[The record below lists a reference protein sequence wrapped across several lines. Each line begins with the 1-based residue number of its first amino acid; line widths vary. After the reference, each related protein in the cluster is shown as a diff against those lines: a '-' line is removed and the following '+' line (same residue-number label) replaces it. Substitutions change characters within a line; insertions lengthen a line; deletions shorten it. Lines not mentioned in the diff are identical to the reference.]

1 MTFLQFTTAL
11 TPILAVFVLL
21 VVLRMPATKAMP
33 LSFIATTVS
42 AFFIWQMPLIQIIA
56 SVLEGWVI
64 GLTIVWIVFGA
75 ILLLNTLQFSGAIA
89 VLRAGFT
96 HITADRRIQVVI
108 IGWLFVSFLEG
119 AAGFGTPAAIVAP
132 LLVALGF
139 PALAAVVLT
148 LIADSSA
155 VSFGAVGTPVT
166 VGMAQGVK
174 GISEES
180 LQAISVQASGLDI
193 LIASFLPL
201 LMVLILTRFFG
212 PNKSFTEGWAV
223 WPFAL
228 FGGLSFTVPAWL
240 VATFLGPE
248 FPSIF
253 GALVGLLL
261 TTLAAKKGFLMPK
274 KIWGFNNED
283 KIAPSALFE
292 QQVMSMGLA
301 WTPYLLVVL
310 LLVLTRLDFLP
321 LKAWLMSTA
330 FSWNSILG
338 TEVNVTAHTLYL
350 PGSIFV
356 LISLMTIF
364 LHKNDVKNVKSVW
377 VNSIK
382 SLGPTAI
389 ALAACVPMV
398 RIFLNSQENTAA
410 LGSMPIELATLAA
423 DTFSTSWPFFA
434 PLVGVLGSFIAGSA
448 TFSNMMFAGLQ
459 QSIAVELGLNE
470 RVMLA
475 LQMIGANAG
484 NMICVVNVV
493 AAASVVN
500 LVGKEGQIIRFT
512 LVPMLF
518 YSLGAG
524 LIAWIFLA

>member
-11 TPILAVFVLL
+11 TPVLAVFVLL
-21 VVLRMPATKAMP
+21 VMLRMPATKAMP
-33 LSFIATTVS
+33 LSFMITAVS
-42 AFFIWQMPLIQIIA
+42 AFFIWQVPVIQIIA

-64 GLTIVWIVFGA
+64 ALTIVWIVFGA
-75 ILLLNTLQFSGAIA
+75 ILLLNTLQFSGAIG
-89 VLRAGFT
+89 VIRAGFS

-148 LIADSSA
+148 LIADSSS

-174 GISEES
+174 GISEEA
-180 LQAISVQASGLDI
+180 LQAISVQAIGLDI

-240 VATFLGPE
+240 VAKFLGPE

-253 GALVGLLL
+253 GALAGLLL

-274 KIWGFNNED
+274 KIWLFDGEH
-283 KIAPSALFE
+283 KLAASVSSEAP
-292 QQVMSMGLA
+292 VMPLWKA
-301 WTPYLLVVL
+301 WIPYLLVIV
-310 LLVLTRLDFLP
+310 LLVLTRVDFLP
-321 LKAWLMSTA
+321 VKAWLMSSA
-330 FSWNSILG
+330 ISWTSILG
-338 TEVNVTAHTLYL
+338 TQVNVTVHTLYL
-350 PGSIFV
+350 PGSVFV
-356 LISLMTIF
+356 LVSLMTIF
-364 LHKNDVKNVKSVW
+364 LHKNDVKSVQLAW
-377 VNSIK
+377 ANSIK
-382 SLGPTAI
+382 SLGPTVI
-389 ALAACVPMV
+389 ALAACIPMV
-398 RIFLNSQENTAA
+398 RIFLNSDNNTAA
-410 LGSMPIELATLAA
+410 LGSMPIELATLTA
-423 DTFSTSWPFFA
+423 DTFSTSWPLFA
-434 PLVGVLGSFIAGSA
+434 PLVGALGSFIAGSA

-459 QSIAVELGLNE
+459 QSTAVELGLNE
-470 RVMLA
+470 QVMLA